1 MPIDEVKDREAYEL
15 SEIVHS
21 AANIMEQAVKT
32 QDGAT
37 KKALRDAAKSLLN
50 NAVARMDESVGASV
64 AEEDE

>member
-32 QDGAT
+32 DDSAT

-64 AEEDE
+64 AEEDD

>member
-32 QDGAT
+32 DDSAT

-50 NAVARMDESVGASV
+50 SAVARMDESVGASV
-64 AEEDE
+64 AEEDD